1 MDARTTVASL
11 MQDSSPVGNSWSA
24 CTPGKVRLHLC
35 QAPSLFHVPENPLQM
50 PAVCPE
56 PLLLWGPRRSAEGQ
70 YEGRVG
76 SRGVPPLSQGPG
88 RLSILSGL
96 TWVLVPHPQQLPLLK
111 LLQYM
116 GDYLLPPRYSS
127 QMRKLRLREGESLAI
142 VLWQETDTAGTG
154 TQASCS
160 VYAPLGCATLTN
172 GPASSKGRKRMSD
185 LGVLAI
191 ANPCAECCAWISSSG
206 LL

>member
-1 MDARTTVASL
+1 MRSTT
-11 MQDSSPVGNSWSA
+11 
-24 CTPGKVRLHLC
+24 C
-35 QAPSLFHVPENPLQM
+35 
-50 PAVCPE
+50 
-56 PLLLWGPRRSAEGQ
+56 RRSGFLPFPKSLPFPRSLPFPWAHPFP
-70 YEGRVG
+70 R
-76 SRGVPPLSQGPG
+76 VPPLSQGPG